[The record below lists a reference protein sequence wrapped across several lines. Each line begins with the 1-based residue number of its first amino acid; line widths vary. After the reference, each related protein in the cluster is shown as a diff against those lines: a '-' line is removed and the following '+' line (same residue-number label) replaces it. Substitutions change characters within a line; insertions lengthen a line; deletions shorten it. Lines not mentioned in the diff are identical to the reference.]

1 MLIANPIYDSVF
13 KFLMEDL
20 RAAKALIS
28 GILGETV
35 EVLQFC
41 PQETAIELQPFTVTI
56 YRLDFKAVILNAD
69 GSRRKVL
76 IEMQKAKQHFDIMR
90 FRHYLGDNYSR
101 HDVVD
106 GKEEVLPIVTI
117 YFLGFNLG
125 VKVPVVSVGRVYT
138 DAATGSAIDKHD
150 DFIEKLTH
158 DSFVVQIPRLPV
170 HAQNRLERLLSVFS
184 QKWKKDGERDWTL
197 QYLPDETEKADPNLQ
212 FLLSRLSEAAGDDQ
226 VRTAVRIE
234 KEMERTILKD
244 WREMERKLA
253 LRETIIGEKDMLIG
267 EKEAIIG
274 EKNML
279 IGEKEAIIGEKEA
292 IIGKKDTLIG
302 EKEQALDT
310 ERQRRKAI
318 EKELAELRKK
328 YEE

>member
-13 KFLMEDL
+13 KYLMEDM

-28 GILGETV
+28 GLLGETV

-41 PQETAIELQPFTVTI
+41 PQETAIELQPFKVTI
-56 YRLDFKAVILNAD
+56 YRLDFKAVILGAD

-125 VKVPVVSVGRVYT
+125 MKVPVVRVGRVYT
-138 DAATGSAIDKHD
+138 DAATGGVIDKHD

-158 DSFVVQIPRLPV
+158 NSCVVQIPRLPV
-170 HAQNRLERLLSVFS
+170 HARNGLERLLSVFS
-184 QKWKKDGERDWTL
+184 QKWKKDGDRDWML

-212 FLLSRLSEAAGDDQ
+212 FLLSRLSEAAGDEKLRNT
-226 VRTAVRIE
+226 VRME
-234 KEMERTILKD
+234 KEMERTILKKM
-244 WREMERKLA
+244 REMERKIESRDKA
-253 LRETIIGEKDMLIG
+253 LEEKDKALE
-267 EKEAIIG
+267 EKDKALEVKDKALEVKEKALEEQGKALQEQGRALEA
-274 EKNML
+274 
-279 IGEKEAIIGEKEA
+279 
-292 IIGKKDTLIG
+292 
-302 EKEQALDT
+302 
-310 ERQRRKAI
+310 ERQRRMAM
-318 EKELAELRKK
+318 EKQLAEFLGKK
-328 YEE
+328 GD